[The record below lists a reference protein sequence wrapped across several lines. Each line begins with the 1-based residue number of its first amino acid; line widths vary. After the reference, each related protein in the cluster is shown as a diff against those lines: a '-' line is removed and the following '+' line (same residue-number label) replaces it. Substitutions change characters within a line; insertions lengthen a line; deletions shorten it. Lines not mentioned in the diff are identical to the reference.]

1 MSWDHT
7 GRQRVKDAHGFPLLF
22 SKDLLKGKSEPLFIL
37 EGASRF
43 DIQQGEAGKNST
55 SFFLA
60 LDGGRLPKV
69 HLWAAV
75 GGEKCPHPDP

>member
-1 MSWDHT
+1 MDT
-7 GRQRVKDAHGFPLLF
+7 TLGDRGIKDAHGFPLLF

-55 SFFLA
+55 SFFLD
-60 LDGGRLPKV
+60 LDGGRLPIV
-69 HLWAAV
+69 HL
-75 GGEKCPHPDP
+75 